1 MQAKKQSFNS
11 FLSSGTPWV
20 WLNAGAVAISMI
32 MVVGLL
38 LLIASRGLGHFWPKT
53 VYQIEF
59 DNGNETV
66 LVIGERVDTEEV
78 ARKRIIES
86 GLKVNSEAERIKRS
100 LIKVGN
106 REILGIDFMHTV
118 EPNEISVS
126 KPVDVLVLE
135 RTQWGNF
142 YGFLQNI
149 KSEGEVL
156 KLYEDIKWQDLEK
169 RLERVFTFRERI
181 EHIEKGEIGAIN
193 YKLEKLRLKKRGLEL
208 DGVANPNDLLEI
220 DEQSARYTADF
231 EVLKE
236 ELDQLYREI
245 SRDSIVLTE
254 MTGIEKEIKLADVVK
269 AYRPNAM
276 NLGDKIIFYI
286 KTFWGFVTDDPREA
300 NTEGGIFPA
309 IFGTVVM
316 VLLMSIMVT
325 PFGVI
330 AAIYLREYAHQGF
343 ITRLV
348 RISVNNLAG
357 VPSIVY
363 GVFGLGFF
371 VYVVGGSIDELFF
384 REALPA
390 PTFGSGGILW
400 ASLTLALL
408 TVPVVIVATEE
419 GLSRIPRAIREG
431 SLALG
436 ATKAETLWR
445 TVLPMTTPAMMTGL
459 ILAVA
464 RAAGEV
470 APLMLVGAVKLAP
483 SLPLDGNVP
492 FVHLERKF
500 MHLGFHIYDVGFQ
513 SPNVEAARPLVYATA
528 LILVVVIIILNLS
541 AIFIR
546 NHLREKYRGL
556 EQH

>member
-32 MVVGLL
+32 MVIGLL

-66 LVIGERVDTEEV
+66 QVIGERVDTEEV

-156 KLYEDIKWQDLEK
+156 NLYEDIKWQDLEK

-220 DEQSARYTADF
+220 DEQSCP
-231 EVLKE
+231 
-236 ELDQLYREI
+236 I
-245 SRDSIVLTE
+245 
-254 MTGIEKEIKLADVVK
+254 
-269 AYRPNAM
+269 
-276 NLGDKIIFYI
+276 
-286 KTFWGFVTDDPREA
+286 
-300 NTEGGIFPA
+300 
-309 IFGTVVM
+309 
-316 VLLMSIMVT
+316 
-325 PFGVI
+325 
-330 AAIYLREYAHQGF
+330 
-343 ITRLV
+343 
-348 RISVNNLAG
+348 
-357 VPSIVY
+357 
-363 GVFGLGFF
+363 
-371 VYVVGGSIDELFF
+371 
-384 REALPA
+384 
-390 PTFGSGGILW
+390 
-400 ASLTLALL
+400 
-408 TVPVVIVATEE
+408 
-419 GLSRIPRAIREG
+419 
-431 SLALG
+431 
-436 ATKAETLWR
+436 
-445 TVLPMTTPAMMTGL
+445 
-459 ILAVA
+459 
-464 RAAGEV
+464 
-470 APLMLVGAVKLAP
+470 
-483 SLPLDGNVP
+483 
-492 FVHLERKF
+492 
-500 MHLGFHIYDVGFQ
+500 
-513 SPNVEAARPLVYATA
+513 
-528 LILVVVIIILNLS
+528 
-541 AIFIR
+541 
-546 NHLREKYRGL
+546 YRGFRSIKRRVGSAVPRNFA
-556 EQH
+556 